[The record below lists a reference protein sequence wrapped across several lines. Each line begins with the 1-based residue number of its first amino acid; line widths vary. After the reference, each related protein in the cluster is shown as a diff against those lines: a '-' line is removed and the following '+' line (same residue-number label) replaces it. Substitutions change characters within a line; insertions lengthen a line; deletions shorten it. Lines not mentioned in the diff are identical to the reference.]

1 MIDQCPNEWGR
12 GIKTFSRRT
21 ALRQNAYIV
30 LAASSVPDDDMD
42 PLMHLLLPL
51 LFLLALKVDARRA
64 VLLAPLA
71 VLPDLDA
78 LFGLHRALG
87 HSFIPIL
94 VLPMAL
100 LAYSHLKR
108 PEWFAAAVVAQ
119 FYLASHV
126 VLDLGGVAFLWPVVQ
141 EQFYLQLGVTLTA
154 ENGLSIGFEA
164 DWGMHELADMGTTYI
179 LSDFGFALILL
190 LALSALVFRKEFLA
204 ALSKAWSFVRS
215 IPGLLRR

>member
-1 MIDQCPNEWGR
+1 MSDPFDIDLARVRRSFGR
-12 GIKTFSRRT
+12 SAR
-21 ALRQNAYIV
+21 AY
-30 LAASSVPDDDMD
+30 D
-42 PLMHLLLPL
+42 
-51 LFLLALKVDARRA
+51 
-64 VLLAPLA
+64 
-71 VLPDLDA
+71 
-78 LFGLHRALG
+78 
-87 HSFIPIL
+87 
-94 VLPMAL
+94 
-100 LAYSHLKR
+100 
-108 PEWFAAAVVAQ
+108 AAAVLQKRVRDE
-119 FYLASHV
+119 LLERLDVVRLEPHV

-164 DWGMHELADMGTTYI
+164 DWGTQELADMGTTYI